1 MKLGSFIKTPNE
13 TKQYAIDYSKW
24 LENGE
29 TLVSA
34 TFSVSP
40 AGITFGTYV
49 IDGTGTI
56 LSFYVSGGTDG
67 TYYVV
72 KVLATTAIGQIKEDT
87 VHFNV
92 RAAA

>member
-13 TKQYAIDYSKW
+13 TKQYAIDYSNW
-24 LENGE
+24 LETGE
-29 TLVSA
+29 VIASA
-34 TFSVSP
+34 SYTISP
-40 AGITFGTYV
+40 TGMTVASSTV
-49 IDGTGTI
+49 DGTGTI

-72 KVLATTAIGQIKEDT
+72 KVLATTTIGQIKEDT
-87 VHFNV
+87 IHFNV